1 VSTATATRGA
11 ARTTASASAKPF
23 DGKDVRLVAICFLV
37 ALALRLAF
45 VIIIERPSFGFNDA
59 SFYHFYGDSLA
70 EGRGYVRV
78 DGSPTAQWPP
88 GFSFLLSVVY
98 RLFGTDPLNGEILN
112 AVLGAL
118 TVALLYVVAR
128 RAFGRA
134 EAAVAAAWLAV
145 LPGPILW
152 ADVLFSETFY
162 TFMLM
167 VVFALLAVLPIR
179 WWAVFLLGLVVGAAA
194 LVRGEGLF
202 LALPALA
209 FWWGVAEGGDQ
220 GGGRGRW
227 TWPANLRTLTA
238 RSAVLGA
245 AMVLA
250 ITPWTIR
257 NAIRL
262 DTFAPVSSNVGATLW
277 AGHNPSA
284 YGGPTYYQ
292 DYERF
297 GDDIVKREVESAKYL
312 RGEALDYMVNHP
324 VRELQLI
331 PLKLIYLNRGD
342 AEVLELV
349 NSAAPG
355 DREPL
360 KRTDEIRLEVA
371 ANVGYYGLLTLT
383 VISVALLRRD
393 LWRRP
398 ITRAALAAII
408 TSLVLYGFLYFGS
421 YRYRFPLE
429 PLMILV
435 ATPLLTRVWRARPAL
450 SHAD

>member
-1 VSTATATRGA
+1 MRTRTPSPAQAPSGSVAASTATRRST
-11 ARTTASASAKPF
+11 KPF
-23 DGKDVRLVAICFLV
+23 DGKDVRIVAICFLV

-45 VIIIERPSFGFNDA
+45 VMIVERPSFSFTDA
-59 SFYHFYGDSLA
+59 FFYHFYGESLA

-88 GFSFLLSVVY
+88 GFSFLLSLVY
-98 RLFGTDPLNGEILN
+98 RLFSADPLNGEILN

-134 EAAVAAAWLAV
+134 EAVVAAVWMAV

-152 ADVLFSETFY
+152 ADVLFTETFY
-162 TFMLM
+162 TFML
-167 VVFALLAVLPIR
+167 VAFFAMLAVLPTR
-179 WWAVFLLGLVVGAAA
+179 WWAVFLLGVVVGMSA

-209 FWWGVAEGGDQ
+209 LWWRQ
-220 GGGRGRW
+220 
-227 TWPANLRTLTA
+227 TNLRTLGA
-238 RSAVLGA
+238 RAAVLGA
-245 AMVLA
+245 ARVLA

-257 NAIRL
+257 NAVQL

-277 AGHNPSA
+277 AGHNPAA

-312 RGEALDYMVNHP
+312 RGEALDYMVSHP

-342 AEVLELV
+342 AQVLELV

-355 DREPL
+355 DRKPL
-360 KRTDEIRLEVA
+360 KRTDEIRLEVLA
-371 ANVGYYGLLTLT
+371 DIGYYGLLTLT

-398 ITRAALAAII
+398 ITRAALVAMI

-435 ATPLLTRVWRARPAL
+435 AAPLVTSVWRTRSTLPLAA
-450 SHAD
+450 